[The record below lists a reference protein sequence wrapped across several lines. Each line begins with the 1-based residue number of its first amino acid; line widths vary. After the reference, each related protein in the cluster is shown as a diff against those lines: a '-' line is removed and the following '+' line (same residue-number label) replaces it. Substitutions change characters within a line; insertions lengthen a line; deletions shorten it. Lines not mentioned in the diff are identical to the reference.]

1 MFKSLLGLCEVGEFY
16 SCKLRAI
23 VLHNRVCDTMATE
36 DPLHS
41 GNGLGRYNLI
51 GEKDNFNVSRV
62 VGNGREKEFAIV
74 MEEVNGN
81 S

>member
-1 MFKSLLGLCEVGEFY
+1 MFKSPGLCEVGEFF
-16 SCKLRAI
+16 SHNLRAI
-23 VLHNRVCDTMATE
+23 VRHNRVCSTMATE
-36 DPLHS
+36 DLHS
-41 GNGLGRYNLI
+41 GNGLGCCNLI
-51 GEKDNFNVSRV
+51 GDKDNFNVSRV